1 MALSPMGELPFGV
14 RERIWLA
21 RVSGMDRLYVRN
33 GIAAFSQELIS
44 VWRALQQESAFGC
57 GVEAVE
63 GAAGWPGRRGPATFN
78 NGLPLLKF
86 HGVSLNKP

>member
-1 MALSPMGELPFGV
+1 MNPGTLSLGGANMALSPMDVPPFGV

-21 RVSGMDRLYVRN
+21 RASGMDRLYVRN

-57 GVEAVE
+57 ADG
-63 GAAGWPGRRGPATFN
+63 
-78 NGLPLLKF
+78 
-86 HGVSLNKP
+86 HGDE